1 MPKRDVKVPAFI
13 WAVKTSIQAL
23 CDYFA
28 HMFVPVNFPSH
39 EGFSGCP
46 RVGKPACAKVPVR
59 RKTAVRKKAAT
70 PFKASG
76 EESLPGTSLLAG
88 KTGAVYA
95 WEVFLS

>member
-28 HMFVPVNFPSH
+28 HLFVPVNFPSH
-39 EGFSGCP
+39 EGFFGVFTGGQTLP
-46 RVGKPACAKVPVR
+46 REGA
-59 RKTAVRKKAAT
+59 
-70 PFKASG
+70 G
-76 EESLPGTSLLAG
+76 EEENDRAGQIDDTFQNERGQALPGTSLSTGKAG
-88 KTGAVYA
+88 AAYA